1 MSNRAWRPR
10 FSDGLYRHFPTR
22 HVDGPSNAEIDAAF
36 QHMDGVPDVE
46 GVECF
51 SRTTV
56 TLENAAHVKRR
67 IDERGFVCAMVSHG
81 ETVARGFPKALWTSP
96 EATERRGAIDMALY
110 SIEVARAL
118 DARGIYLFTA
128 LDGPDYPFQQDF
140 CRARRYTVEALRE
153 ICDAAGDLLVALEY
167 RIHTPK
173 GWSNIGS
180 MAATLDLAFEVGR
193 PNLGAQLEVAHT
205 LLSHEN
211 LGQAAWDAAR
221 LGRLHHLHLNDTQ
234 LPTDIGTIFA
244 SNHFW
249 ECLELLFWLREADY
263 GGFLGIDC
271 FWWQVDSA
279 LNAAQQVRNIHF
291 MLRVLDALDDTAFRE
306 AMAQQDI
313 VATQRM
319 LWDALRR
326 AS

>member
-36 QHMDGVPDVE
+36 RHMDGVPDVE

-67 IDERGFVCAMVSHG
+67 LDERGLVCAMVSHG
-81 ETVARGFPKALWTSP
+81 ETVARGFPKALWTAP
-96 EATERRGAIDMALY
+96 ETGMSGATPSTWLSTRSRW
-110 SIEVARAL
+110 RAPSMP
-118 DARGIYLFTA
+118 RGIYLFTA
-128 LDGPDYPFQQDF
+128 LDGPDYPFQQNF
-140 CRARRYTVEALRE
+140 RRARGYTVDALRE
-153 ICDAAGDLLVALEY
+153 ICDAAGELLVALEY

-211 LGQAAWDAAR
+211 LGQGRVGRRPPGTPPPPASERHAAAHRHRHDIREQPLSGSAWSSSTGCAR
-221 LGRLHHLHLNDTQ
+221 PTTPDSWASTASGGRST
-234 LPTDIGTIFA
+234 
-244 SNHFW
+244 
-249 ECLELLFWLREADY
+249 
-263 GGFLGIDC
+263 
-271 FWWQVDSA
+271 
-279 LNAAQQVRNIHF
+279 
-291 MLRVLDALDDTAFRE
+291 
-306 AMAQQDI
+306 
-313 VATQRM
+313 
-319 LWDALRR
+319 RR
-326 AS
+326 

>member
-1 MSNRAWRPR
+1 VSNRAWRPR
-10 FSDGLYRHFPTR
+10 FSDGLYRHFSTQ

-36 QHMDGVPDVE
+36 RHMDGVPHVE

-67 IDERGFVCAMVSHG
+67 LDERGLVCAMVSHG

-96 EATERRGAIDMALY
+96 EAAGRREAIDMALY

-128 LDGPDYPFQQDF
+128 LDGPHYPFQQDF
-140 CRARRYTVEALRE
+140 RRARRFTVDALRQ

-180 MAATLDLAFEVGR
+180 MAATLDLANEVGR

-234 LPTDIGTIFA
+234 LPIDIGTIFA
-244 SNHFW
+244 SHHFW
-249 ECLELLFWLREADY
+249 ECLELLYWLREADY
-263 GGFLGIDC
+263 AGFLGIDC

-279 LNAAQQVRNIHF
+279 LNAAQQVHNIHF
-291 MLRVLDALDDTAFRE
+291 MLRVLDALADSAFRE
-306 AMAQQDI
+306 AAGEQDI
-313 VATQRM
+313 LATQHM
-319 LWDALRR
+319 LWEALRR
-326 AS
+326 AR

>member
-1 MSNRAWRPR
+1 MSTSDWRPR

-22 HVDGPSNAEIDAAF
+22 HVDGPSNDEIDAAF
-36 QHMDGVPDVE
+36 ADLDRVPGVE
-46 GVECF
+46 GVEMF

-56 TLENAAHVKRR
+56 TLENTAHIKRR
-67 IDERGFVCAMVSHG
+67 LDDRGLECAMVSHG

-96 EATERRGAIDMALY
+96 EAGDRRNAIDMALY
-110 SIEVARAL
+110 SIEVANAL
-118 DARGIYLFTA
+118 DARGIYLFSA

-140 CRARRYTVEALRE
+140 RRARGYTVEALRE

-167 RIHTPK
+167 RAHTPK

-180 MAATLDLAFEVGR
+180 MAATLDLANEVGH

-221 LGRLHHLHLNDTQ
+221 VGRLHHLHMNDTQ

-244 SNHFW
+244 SSHFW
-249 ECLELLFWLREADY
+249 ECLELLYWLREANY
-263 GGFLGIDC
+263 TGFLGIDC
-271 FWWQVDSA
+271 FWWRVDSS
-279 LNAAQQVRNIHF
+279 LNASQQIRNIGF
-291 MLRVLDALDDTAFRE
+291 MLRMIDLLDDEEFRN
-306 AMAQQDI
+306 AVADQDI
-313 VATQRM
+313 LTTQHRI
-319 LWDALRR
+319 WGAL
-326 AS
+326 SHTS